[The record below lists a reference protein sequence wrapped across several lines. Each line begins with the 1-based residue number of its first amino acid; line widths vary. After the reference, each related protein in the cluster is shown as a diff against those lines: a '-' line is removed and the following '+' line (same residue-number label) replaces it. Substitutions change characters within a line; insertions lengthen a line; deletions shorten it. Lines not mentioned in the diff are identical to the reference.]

1 MKCKIVIYM
10 PVVFSNKEKQ
20 ILATVAETI
29 FPQGGKIPFSAREV
43 DAHRRI
49 ETLCKNLPEEA
60 QIGLKLL
67 LNIINL
73 SPLFTH
79 FRTFLGMDEKSR
91 QEFFEK
97 WENSRLLT
105 KRNIAMAIKGLVS
118 LVYYNSPEVQ
128 KIIEYTPEC
137 LKE

>member
-1 MKCKIVIYM
+1 M
-10 PVVFSNKEKQ
+10 PLVLSNKEKQ
-20 ILATVAETI
+20 ILATIAETI
-29 FPQGGKIPFSAREV
+29 FPQGGKIPFSAIEV
-43 DAHRRI
+43 GAHRRI

-60 QIGLKLL
+60 QRGLKIILHL
-67 LNIINL
+67 INL

-97 WENSRLLT
+97 WENSRLLA
-105 KRNIAMAIKGLVS
+105 KRNIAMAIKGLVC

-128 KIIEYTPEC
+128 EIIEYTPKC